1 MIKNN
6 LVLRS
11 ITGALFVAL
20 LVFCMVY
27 GVISFVMLFATISVL
42 ASFEFC
48 TIVNTAKKGDIRLN
62 PARVSI
68 ASVLLFASLFTLST
82 GADGKIIFVFYLLFI
97 IAMLISELYAKSSDP
112 IGNWAYFSLS
122 QLYIALPFGLLN
134 VLAVSANPIT
144 GAVTYNYMLPLSVFI
159 FLWMSDTGA
168 FCFGSLF
175 GKRRLFERISPKKS
189 WEGFIGGL
197 VVSVA
202 SGVSISYASPIL
214 SMWQWAGLAL
224 VVTIA
229 GTWGDL
235 VESLLKRSF
244 NIKDSGNI
252 LPGHGGI
259 LDRFDSALLAVPAA
273 LCYLYY
279 IQAFL

>member
-168 FCFGSLF
+168 FCFGSL
-175 GKRRLFERISPKKS
+175 
-189 WEGFIGGL
+189 
-197 VVSVA
+197 
-202 SGVSISYASPIL
+202 
-214 SMWQWAGLAL
+214 
-224 VVTIA
+224 
-229 GTWGDL
+229 
-235 VESLLKRSF
+235 
-244 NIKDSGNI
+244 GN
-252 LPGHGGI
+252 
-259 LDRFDSALLAVPAA
+259 
-273 LCYLYY
+273 Y
-279 IQAFL
+279 